1 MFDLQIATVFSGGI
15 LRKILNNQQITLAE
29 YAVVTGF
36 LIQQN
41 IPYDTSFQSGTRKA
55 AAALQLTIHI
65 NPSATIVLVV
75 ALEPGSN
82 AFSPSP

>member
-15 LRKILNNQQITLAE
+15 LRKILNNQNISLAE
-29 YAVVTGF
+29 YAMVVGF
-36 LIQQN
+36 LVQQN
-41 IPYDTSFQSGTRKA
+41 IPYDTSFQPGTRKA

-65 NPSATIVLVV
+65 NPSATLVLVV
-75 ALEPGSN
+75 ALEPGST